1 MRDRPGR
8 CLFRGPSSPSALPS
22 GMPSPLPQRPRDP
35 CLWQDSKRSR
45 STACIRSRACSDC
58 LSFPAA
64 ASTLC
69 PLRTGDRPHLK
80 MCIRDRSK
88 GLTCLFQQR
97 LQRRYLT
104 FYLVKLYH
112 CLTSFSVL
120 YGAAA
125 VAADYG
131 CIVPCKCAEKIR
143 CPCDIHVRAAS
154 RSLRSRAS
162 LAKILLAARHL
173 AEQNVLTGDTPAAL
187 SRFQR
192 ATRGESS
199 LRRWSPRAE
208 AL

>member
-1 MRDRPGR
+1 MSQKSL
-8 CLFRGPSSPSALPS
+8 LFISFSIFS
-22 GMPSPLPQRPRDP
+22 
-35 CLWQDSKRSR
+35 SR
-45 STACIRSRACSDC
+45 S
-58 LSFPAA
+58 LSPA
-64 ASTLC
+64 
-69 PLRTGDRPHLK
+69 G
-80 MCIRDRSK
+80 SK

-199 LRRWSPRAE
+199 SRSSVCISCRCRMGMGRFCL
-208 AL
+208 L